1 MKPLFALFATVLLAA
16 CANTN
21 CRAMKE
27 QQNAGGAAPVSKE
40 ADPMTKTSVADRVR
54 VSKPD
59 GSLQCGQGKATAI
72 SEMQKQLKDI
82 HVYSAE
88 NKNDGLMRI
97 QLCGSPTGNHNVY
110 EINRKDLSKA
120 LSYGFIEWTF
130 D

>member
-1 MKPLFALFATVLLAA
+1 MKLLLAFSMILLAA
-16 CANTN
+16 CASTN
-21 CRAMKE
+21 CRQMKE
-27 QQNAGGAAPVSKE
+27 QQSASGAPVTKE

-72 SEMQKQLKDI
+72 AEMQKQLKDI
-82 HVYSAE
+82 QVYSSE

-120 LSYGFIEWTF
+120 LSLGFIEWTF